1 MNQSTIHPADC
12 TCSKCPGHFSTRKQ
26 HHRRFLVYLIVY
38 MAILVAAGS
47 AAIIAT
53 AAR

>member
-12 TCSKCPGHFSTRKQ
+12 RCSKCPGTREQRQ
-26 HHRRFLVYLIVY
+26 HRFRITVFLY
-38 MAILVAAGS
+38 MAILIGAGTLM
-47 AAIIAT
+47 IIAT